1 MNMIRVWGGGL
12 YESDTFY
19 NLAGFYGLLVWQDL
33 AFSQAAYPLAN
44 DFVASVCVETVQNAQ
59 RLSYHPSL
67 ALIVTNNEIELFLSS
82 NKSDFGENATR
93 MDSDY
98 KALFIETLI
107 QELNVISRKDFS
119 PRPDPMAS
127 TPSLGVQESGKNLS
141 NNPQSLQVMVS
152 LLFTNLFLEI
162 LRLRLFYLCFLF

>member
-1 MNMIRVWGGGL
+1 
-12 YESDTFY
+12 
-19 NLAGFYGLLVWQDL
+19 
-33 AFSQAAYPLAN
+33 
-44 DFVASVCVETVQNAQ
+44 
-59 RLSYHPSL
+59 
-67 ALIVTNNEIELFLSS
+67 
-82 NKSDFGENATR
+82 